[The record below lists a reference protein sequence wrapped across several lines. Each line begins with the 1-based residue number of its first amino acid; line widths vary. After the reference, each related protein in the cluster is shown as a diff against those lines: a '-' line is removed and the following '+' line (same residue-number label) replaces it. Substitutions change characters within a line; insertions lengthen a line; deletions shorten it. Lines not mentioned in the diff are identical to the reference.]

1 MKLKAAYATHP
12 MLLLLCAAAGT
23 VLGMAPPAWSA
34 PALGVVYVSTALLNL
49 ICMPLLVLATVSGLR
64 HLLGLPNPAY
74 RMGMIVVTSAALML
88 ICAVA
93 GVLTAEWCQVGGQ
106 LSANDKLT
114 LGRLVM
120 WQAPAGEAF
129 SLGAG
134 EGVPEVQGVWT
145 VPSNVFFA
153 LTSGD
158 LVAVMFCT
166 LFFGLAF
173 TAQRGPM
180 SETTVNQLDA
190 ITRALEKSIS
200 MVNLAMPLL
209 VMAYAAQI
217 ASQWNPTLVRAMSG
231 YLLAFWVL
239 CSILVV
245 LMLLLLVK
253 LTQAPLVQILQ
264 SLKEASVISLVS
276 ASPLAA
282 VPASIEGLSSR
293 LGFSRGIVDM
303 LMPTSAVFLRT
314 GAALQ
319 FAMLGVFVAH
329 LYGHP
334 VTFLEMMSLAPVAV
348 LAALASAGSTGLAS
362 LGFAVSVVAH
372 LRLPHEAALP
382 LFAAIHIF
390 SEGPARLLSLLSSYV
405 MTVFVCGGLPKE
417 RTTLSTEAQVM
428 NGPVRF
434 TLSRPTA
441 IIMLSCF
448 LMAGLLSLVLGVAL
462 GLRQLEIGASTATK
476 VSPALTPA
484 LMVAPGR

>member
-12 MLLLLCAAAGT
+12 LLLLLCAAAGT
-23 VLGMAPPAWSA
+23 VLGMAPPAWSL

-64 HLLGLPNPAY
+64 HLMGLPNPAY
-74 RMGMIVVTSAALML
+74 RLGMIAVASASLML

-93 GVLTAEWCQVGGQ
+93 GIVVAQGWQVGGQ
-106 LSANDKLT
+106 LSANDQLT
-114 LGRLVM
+114 LGRLIM
-120 WQAPAGEAF
+120 SQAPVGETF
-129 SLGAG
+129 SLGGSQGLG
-134 EGVPEVQGVWT
+134 ETQRGWT
-145 VPSNVFFA
+145 IPSNVFFA

-173 TAQRGPM
+173 TVQRGPM
-180 SETTVNQLDA
+180 SDTTVNMLDA
-190 ITRALEKSIS
+190 ISRALEKSIS

-209 VMAYAAQI
+209 VLAYAAQI

-231 YLLAFWVL
+231 YLLAFWCL
-239 CSILVV
+239 CSILAV

-253 LTQAPLVQILQ
+253 LTQAPWVQILQ

-314 GAALQ
+314 GAAMQ
-319 FAMLGVFVAH
+319 FAMLGVFVAQ

-334 VTFLEMMSLAPVAV
+334 ITLLEMLGLAPVAV
-348 LAALASAGSTGLAS
+348 MAALASAGSTGLAS
-362 LGFAVSVVAH
+362 LGFAVSVVAY

-382 LFAAIHIF
+382 LFAAVHIF

-405 MTVFVCGGLPKE
+405 MIVFVCGGLPKE
-417 RTTLSTEAQVM
+417 RTTVSSDLQLFD
-428 NGPVRF
+428 GPVRF

-462 GLRQLEIGASTATK
+462 GLRQLEIDASTATK